1 MEDQAPETAE
11 EPELVGLVV
20 GEAGGMV
27 DGGADL
33 VQLLMELAAV
43 GPGCGY
49 VERVGEVQR

>member
-43 GPGCGY
+43 DPGCGY